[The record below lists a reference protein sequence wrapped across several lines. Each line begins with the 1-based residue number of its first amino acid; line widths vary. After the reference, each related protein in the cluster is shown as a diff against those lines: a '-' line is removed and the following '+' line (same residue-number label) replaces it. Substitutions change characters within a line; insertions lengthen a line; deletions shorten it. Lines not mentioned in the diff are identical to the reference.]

1 MHGYSWGRSVGWFLA
16 ALLVTAIAGKAVA
29 SETPYFQVIGADA
42 ARIER
47 LPLLQ
52 TQADVDIVGTIA
64 AVELRQTFENRGRVP
79 IEAVYVFPASLR
91 AAVNGL
97 TLRVGERVVR
107 GMVREKLAARTEYGE
122 AKAAGK
128 NTVLLEQHG
137 EGIFRMRVANILPG
151 DRIEVALQYTE
162 LLQPREGVY
171 EFFLPTTFGGRGDY
185 AERAAGQSV
194 SAAPEVTDYSFGLAV
209 RLAGP
214 LPFAQI
220 ESPSHRL
227 AVQRVDSRHA
237 TVAFAD
243 DEAKAMTRD
252 FVLRFRYAG
261 DDIAGGLLLYPGRDE
276 NFFLLTLQPPV
287 SVQPEQVPAREYVFV
302 VDVSGSMTGAP
313 LDLAK
318 LVLRE
323 LLAGMRPQDRFNVL
337 LFSGGSEVLAKGDSL
352 AGTPDNLQRALNL
365 IDGNTASG
373 STDLL
378 QALESAY
385 ALPRSAGMAR
395 SIVVVTDGMIPAG
408 DAISRLIRGHLHD
421 ASVFSF
427 GVGARVDKGVIQ
439 RIARA
444 GTGEAAMIENL
455 DEGRPQAQ
463 VFRRYIEQPL
473 LTGVQATFEGFD
485 AYDVSPT
492 PVPDLFAQRPIV
504 LIGKYRGAAQ
514 GQIRLRGIGGNGPYE
529 AVVDVAAGS
538 SSTANAPLRALWAR
552 SVLAD
557 RLDLGAADANAS
569 APADQ
574 RADITR
580 LGLDYSLLTP
590 YTSFVA
596 IDDAV
601 RAQEASTSVNQ
612 PVPTRASQITGYAG
626 GSGNALLLAAQLQP
640 ALNHAAATIA
650 QPLREVSGRRFRDT
664 GDGLVDL
671 SYQPGQP
678 LLRIRRD
685 SPAYARLLEL
695 RPDLR
700 LWLELGDSVLLNLG
714 RYAVLVDMRGFSD
727 FPDRVLQRAV
737 RSRQ

>member
-1 MHGYSWGRSVGWFLA
+1 MHGYSWGRSVARFLM
-16 ALLVTAIAGKAVA
+16 ALLVTAIAGAA
-29 SETPYFQVIGADA
+29 LAGETPYFQVVGTDA

-52 TQADVDIVGTIA
+52 TRADVDIVGTIA
-64 AVELRQTFENRGRVP
+64 AVELRQTFENRGNVP

-107 GMVREKLAARTEYGE
+107 GVIREKEAARTEYGE
-122 AKAAGK
+122 AKAAGR
-128 NTVLLEQHG
+128 NTALLEQHG
-137 EGIFRMRVANILPG
+137 EGTFRMRLANILPG

-171 EFFLPTTFGGRGDY
+171 EFFLPTTFGGGDY
-185 AERAAGQSV
+185 ADRAAGQSA

-209 RLAGP
+209 KLAGP

-227 AVQRVDSRHA
+227 AVQRADPRHA
-237 TVAFAD
+237 TLAFAD

-252 FVLRFRYAG
+252 FVLRFRYVG

-276 NFFLLTLQPPV
+276 NFFLLTLQPPA
-287 SVQPEQVPAREYVFV
+287 SVRPEQVPAREYVFV
-302 VDVSGSMTGAP
+302 IDVSGSMTGAP

-337 LFSGGSEVLAKGDSL
+337 LFAGGSEALAKDASL
-352 AGTPDNLQRALNL
+352 AGTPDNLKRALRL
-365 IDGNTASG
+365 IDDNDASG

-378 QALESAY
+378 QALQSVY
-385 ALPRSAGMAR
+385 ALPRSNRMAR
-395 SIVVVTDGMIPAG
+395 SIVVVTDGVIPAD
-408 DAISRLIRGHLHD
+408 DAVSRLIRSHLHE

-427 GVGARVDKGVIQ
+427 GVGASVDKGVIQ

-444 GTGEAAMIENL
+444 GTGEAVMIENL

-463 VFRRYIEQPL
+463 AFRRYIEQPL
-473 LTGVQATFEGFD
+473 LTDVRATFEGFD

-492 PVPDLFAQRPIV
+492 PIPDLFAQRPIV

-514 GQIRLRGIGGNGPYE
+514 GQIRLRGIGGRGPYE

-538 SSTANAPLRALWAR
+538 TSAANAPLRTLWAR

-574 RADITR
+574 KADLTR

-601 RAQEASTSVNQ
+601 RTQDAATSVNQ
-612 PVPTRASQITGYAG
+612 PTPMRASQVAGYAG

-640 ALNHAAATIA
+640 ALSHVVAATA
-650 QPLREVSGRRFRDT
+650 QPLREVSGRRFRAT

-671 SYQPGQP
+671 AYQPGQP

-685 SPAYARLLEL
+685 SPAYARLLKL

-700 LWLELGDSVLLNLG
+700 LWLELGDSVLLSLG
-714 RYAVLVDMRGFSD
+714 RYAVLVDTRGFSD
-727 FPDRVLQRAV
+727 FPDRVLLRAV
-737 RSRQ
+737 ASRP